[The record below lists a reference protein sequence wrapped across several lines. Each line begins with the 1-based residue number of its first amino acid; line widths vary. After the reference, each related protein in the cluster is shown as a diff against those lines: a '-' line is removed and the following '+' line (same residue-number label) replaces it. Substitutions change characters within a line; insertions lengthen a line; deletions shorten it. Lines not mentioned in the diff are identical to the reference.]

1 MFLFVLDILIKDNC
15 NFFYAVKNVNDIQ
28 FILKPKELQ
37 PNADLNN
44 NHSTNSNHL
53 SPNYKINSLPN
64 NNHKQSP
71 SRSPSKNDFVST
83 LPPTPPPS
91 SSSSSAGTYNNHL
104 EHEKRTS
111 WQIFRNVMS

>member
-15 NFFYAVKNVNDIQ
+15 NVFYAVKNVNDIQ

-64 NNHKQSP
+64 NNHKQS
-71 SRSPSKNDFVST
+71 
-83 LPPTPPPS
+83 
-91 SSSSSAGTYNNHL
+91 SSAGTYNNHL

-111 WQIFRNVMS
+111 H